1 MGAQLEWRRF
11 FCISLSI
18 QFPRDQKEIGVLTE
32 KGNGLFLA
40 PLFFPVE
47 LPLSCERTFRVFSL
61 SAGVKKKSGARMRL
75 GKSMQNSGS
84 IPEERERRSSKL
96 NSFRLHSP
104 QPPSEILSL
113 SLFPRLR
120 GEKKV
125 FQLPT
130 PPRLSWSHYLPQKS
144 RGAPQKKL
152 ATKRG
157 GVEKLG
163 FAGA

>member
-1 MGAQLEWRRF
+1 MGAQLEWGRF

-47 LPLSCERTFRVFSL
+47 LPLSCECTFRVFSL

-113 SLFPRLR
+113 SLSAPARRKKSFSITHPSSSLLVTLLTTKVAR
-120 GEKKV
+120 GPPKK
-125 FQLPT
+125 T
-130 PPRLSWSHYLPQKS
+130 GH
-144 RGAPQKKL
+144 
-152 ATKRG
+152 
-157 GVEKLG
+157 
-163 FAGA
+163 